1 MTVADLSTQKRT
13 DALST
18 GLVVARPGLTAA
30 GRMVLQSVREAFADR
45 CDEFFGHTPNLI
57 DKSNTTVG
65 YVSTANGSITSNAS
79 YFTTQP
85 MPVTPG
91 ASYVSNVSTPG
102 GTGYVWLTAAGA
114 YISGGTLS
122 ARTAITAPTTAAF
135 LRASFLLLDDEPNFG
150 TNITFKDIVQIVEGT
165 TPPTYRSFGYADDYQ
180 AFGRGQRTA
189 RLYVPSRVNL
199 FDRLAATISTL
210 IARNGTT
217 SSNASYFMTDY
228 LPVRQG
234 VGIALSVDFVPGNS
248 SYGWQWYDRDLNRIG
263 SSCASVTANTTSG
276 SPSLDV
282 TAFSYGP
289 LTVGTPISGTGIPAG
304 AYITAVPAAGPGAIG
319 TYTMSANA
327 TASGTGITVSGGGAL
342 ATVAVMPPE
351 GAHFARISV
360 ATVHINRLV
369 VADGAITS
377 PGVSAPGAYS
387 APGFVGVQDQMVNL
401 PWARKNIALLGD
413 SIMQD
418 ATGNNAMQD
427 GIERITRAIGVI
439 FGGISGR
446 KVREILGGA
455 TGTYARGPTGT
466 YVSGDFASIDLVLSN
481 AATNDFGIYAA
492 GVWGTPRALGA
503 LGDTGA
509 SSTFYGDLYDIFIA
523 KLQTYNPAMRIALM
537 TPLPR
542 FDNGATGNPTNTNG
556 VTLSQ
561 YADAITAFGA
571 RYAIPVLDLF
581 KLCGFNTANSST
593 FYTDG
598 LHPNLIGQETRLAPL
613 IGKWLNTL

>member
-1 MTVADLSTQKRT
+1 MTVTDLAVQKNAK
-13 DALST
+13 ALSS
-18 GLVVARPGLTAA
+18 GAVVAGLGLTSSDKL
-30 GRMVLQSVREAFADR
+30 VKQSVREAFADR
-45 CDEFFGHTPNLI
+45 CDEFFGHTPNLF

-65 YVSTANGSITSNAS
+65 YVSTANGAITSNAS
-79 YFTTQP
+79 YFTTQS

-114 YISGGTLS
+114 YISGGALS
-122 ARTAITAPTTAAF
+122 AGTAITAPATAAF
-135 LRASFLLLDDEPNFG
+135 LRASFLLLSSEPNFG
-150 TNITFKDIVQIVEGT
+150 TGASIKDVAQIVEGT
-165 TPPTYRSFGYADDYQ
+165 TPPAYRAFGYADDYQ

-199 FDRLAATISTL
+199 FDRLAATMSTL

-217 SSNASYFMTDY
+217 SSNPSYFLTDF

-234 VGIALSVDFVPGNS
+234 VGIALSVDFVPGNA
-248 SYGWQWYDRDLNRIG
+248 SYGWQWYDRDFNRIG
-263 SSCASVTANTTSG
+263 SSCASVTANITNGAATF
-276 SPSLDV
+276 DV
-282 TAFSYGP
+282 TAISYGP
-289 LTVGTPISGTGIPAG
+289 LTIGTPLSGTGVATG

-319 TYTMSANA
+319 TYTMSVAA
-327 TASGTGITVSGGGAL
+327 TASGTGVTVSGGGAL

-351 GAHFARISV
+351 GAHFARTSV
-360 ATVHINRLV
+360 ATGHINRLV

-418 ATGNNAMQD
+418 STNNNAMQD
-427 GIERITRAIGVI
+427 GIERITRSVGVI
-439 FGGISGR
+439 FAGISGR
-446 KVREILGGA
+446 KVREVLNGA
-455 TGTYARGPTGT
+455 TGTYARGPTGA
-466 YVSGDFASIDLVLSN
+466 YASPDFASVDLVICN
-481 AATNDFGIYAA
+481 AVTNDFGVYAA
-492 GVWGTPRALGA
+492 GVWGSPRALGA

-509 SSTFYGDLYDIFIA
+509 SNTFYGDLYDIFIN
-523 KLQTYNPAMRIALM
+523 KLQTWAPTMRIALM

-542 FDNGATGNPTNTNG
+542 FDNSATGNPTNTNG

-571 RYAIPVLDLF
+571 RYAIPVFDLF

-598 LHPNLIGQETRLAPL
+598 MHPTLVAQETRLVPL